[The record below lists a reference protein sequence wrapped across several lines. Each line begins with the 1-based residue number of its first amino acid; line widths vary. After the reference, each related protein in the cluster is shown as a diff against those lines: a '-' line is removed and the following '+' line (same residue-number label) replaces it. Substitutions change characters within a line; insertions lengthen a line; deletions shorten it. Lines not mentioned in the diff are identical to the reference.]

1 MHRHAEH
8 AALINEPLWSL
19 IVPEGN
25 SLVNLGDLSKPATVL
40 IEKISN
46 AVGVVYEPTR
56 IKRQARAEVEAD
68 KIRALARIELTDLER
83 RAFARLAHQESRI
96 QENIE
101 QITDQAVS
109 SLPLDAKVD
118 ALDEDWIAHFFK
130 QCDTVSDKEMQSLWG
145 QLLAGEA
152 TTPGTFSKRTIDFVS
167 SIGKQDAQLFTTFC
181 QFVWMVGDA
190 TPLIFDLDQKIY
202 AEAGINFDSIKH
214 LDAIG
219 LISFESLSGY
229 KKMGFGKYAHF
240 FYYGTPMLVEFPLD
254 SKNEIE
260 VGKVLFTATGKELVK
275 ISGST
280 MNPNFKEWVLN
291 KWINEGLI
299 LSSLIGA
306 QGNPIQ

>member
-1 MHRHAEH
+1 M
-8 AALINEPLWSL
+8 
-19 IVPEGN
+19 VPEGN

-68 KIRALARIELTDLER
+68 KIKALARIEITDLER
-83 RAFARLAHQESRI
+83 RAFERLAHQESRK

-109 SLPLDAKVD
+109 SLPSDAKVD
-118 ALDEDWIAHFFK
+118 ALDEDWVAHFFK
-130 QCDTVSDKEMQSLWG
+130 QCDTVSNKEMQSLWG
-145 QLLAGEA
+145 KLLAGEA
-152 TTPGTFSKRTIDFVS
+152 ATPGTFSKRTVDFVS
-167 SIGKQDAQLFTTFC
+167 SIDNRDAQLFTAFC
-181 QFVWMVGDA
+181 QFVWMIGDA
-190 TPLIFDLDQKIY
+190 TPLIYDLEQKIY
-202 AEAGINFDSIKH
+202 SEAGINFGSIKH

-219 LISFESLSGY
+219 LVSFESLSGY

-254 SKNEIE
+254 AKNEME
-260 VGKVLFTATGKELVK
+260 VGSVLLTAIGKELAT

-280 MNPNFKEWVLN
+280 MNPEFKEWVLN

-299 LSSLIGA
+299 LSSLMLGS
-306 QGNPIQ
+306 